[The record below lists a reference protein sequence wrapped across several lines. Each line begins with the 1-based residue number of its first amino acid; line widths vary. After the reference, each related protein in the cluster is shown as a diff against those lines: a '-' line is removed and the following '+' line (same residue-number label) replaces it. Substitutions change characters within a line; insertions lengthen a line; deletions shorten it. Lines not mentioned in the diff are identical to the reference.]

1 MIAVDRPL
9 PPRLG
14 PSVRLL
20 RWMPVLWLA
29 LLINDTAAVG
39 LVAMFGESMAFP
51 GMSLLDTPNDLPMVP
66 ISFGPLAFAI
76 VGAAVL
82 TLADRLIVRRLST
95 SAGPA
100 FLVLGL
106 TTTANLLFLAG
117 TAWANPLWVIT
128 FGGGDAGMPE
138 IAPGPLGYQYVRAM
152 LLVLIVAA
160 RIAVVVLAGG
170 PSATAEVR
178 SRSAPITTRPRPA
191 LLAAIGLVTLTGA
204 GLVILTVN
212 GVAFGDLV
220 GRAGA
225 MRPEPYSLR
234 QFLNQA
240 LFRLLTLAGLL
251 IAGVVVSAL
260 LARTF
265 HRGGRSTFG
274 AIATGLVAGAWPIV
288 LYVCLLIN
296 PAGWKAPLRLVGQRL
311 EAAWYPV
318 IITPIM
324 IIAAG
329 SLLLLWV
336 SLALP
341 GTVRWLINGRAAA
354 DRST

>member
-1 MIAVDRPL
+1 MIADGRPV
-9 PPRLG
+9 PPRLSL
-14 PSVRLL
+14 SVRLL
-20 RWMPVLWLA
+20 RWIPVLWLG
-29 LLINDTAAVG
+29 LLINDTVVVG
-39 LVAMFGESMAFP
+39 LVAVFGEPMAFP
-51 GMSLLDTPNDLPMVP
+51 WMVLADSPNDSPMVP
-66 ISFGPLAFAI
+66 ISIGPLLFAI

-82 TLADRLIVRRLST
+82 TIADRLIQRRLPT

-106 TTTANLLFLAG
+106 VTAPYLLFLAA

-152 LLVLIVAA
+152 LLVLIAAA

-170 PSATAEVR
+170 RSASAEVR
-178 SRSAPITTRPRPA
+178 SRSASITTRPRPA
-191 LLAAIGLVTLTGA
+191 LLVTIGLVTLSCA
-204 GLVILTVN
+204 GLALLVIN
-212 GVAFGDLV
+212 GIAFGDLV
-220 GRAGA
+220 ARAAALG
-225 MRPEPYSLR
+225 PEPYAMR
-234 QFLNQA
+234 RFLSQA

-251 IAGVVVSAL
+251 IAGVTVSAL
-260 LARTF
+260 LARSF
-265 HRGGRSTFG
+265 RRGRSTFG
-274 AIATGLVAGAWPIV
+274 AIATGMVAVGWPVV

-296 PAGWKAPLRLVGQRL
+296 PAGWKAPLRLATQRL
-311 EAAWYPV
+311 GVEWYPM
-318 IITPIM
+318 IMTPIM

-341 GTVRWLINGRAAA
+341 GTVRWLINGPTG